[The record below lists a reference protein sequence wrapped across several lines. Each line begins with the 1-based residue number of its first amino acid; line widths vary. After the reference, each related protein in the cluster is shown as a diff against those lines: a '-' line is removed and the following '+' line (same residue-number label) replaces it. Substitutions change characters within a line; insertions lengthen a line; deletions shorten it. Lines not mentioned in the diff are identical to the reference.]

1 MVVACAA
8 MAAAIFSGVSRCD
21 RGEGS
26 DPVVRDTGQASQTD
40 EIRSVD
46 GGADARVPGGEVSD
60 LSVCRER
67 GRLSSARSTPLGA
80 VATWEVSVPFEECA
94 ASIVSQYRDVGEVSL
109 EHDGYIDLLGR
120 VWGCVVAHPDDGWSE
135 VVIVRDGGLNG
146 WYGEDDGNDPTCTV
160 VVVRL
165 DGSSWRGSMA

>member
-1 MVVACAA
+1 MACVA
-8 MAAAIFSGVSRCD
+8 MAAAIFLGASRCD
-21 RGEGS
+21 REERP
-26 DPVVRDTGQASQTD
+26 DPIVRDTDQASQTD
-40 EIRSVD
+40 GIRSGD
-46 GGADARVPGGEVSD
+46 GGADARVPGREVSD
-60 LSVCRER
+60 LSVCREQ
-67 GRLSSARSTPLGA
+67 GRLSSTRGTPLGT

-94 ASIVSQYRDVGEVSL
+94 ASIVSQYRDAGEVSL

-146 WYGEDDGNDPTCTV
+146 WYGEDDGDDSTCTV

-165 DGSSWRGSMA
+165 DGSSWQESMP